1 MKLKLFFSLSLLF
14 GTYLQSYSQTSQ
26 IRNELDRVIQQL
38 NDSLYKYDERRRTVH
53 LLSDSVFSVKNRD
66 GSFITVNIKRL
77 ESSRTDSLGQMGID
91 FVPIDY
97 KTHVP
102 GNWIYFQQRD
112 KMTRLMFQK
121 ATEAE
126 ARQLY
131 YLFLDLR
138 KYMQAL
144 LVQ

>member
-1 MKLKLFFSLSLLF
+1 MKLKLFFSLTLLF
-14 GTYLQSYSQTSQ
+14 ITYTQTYSQKNE
-26 IRNELDRVIQQL
+26 IRNGLNRVIQQL

-53 LLSDSVFSVKNRD
+53 VLSDSVFSVKNRD

-77 ESSRTDSLGQMGID
+77 YSSSTDSFGEEGIA

-112 KMTRLMFQK
+112 QMTRVMFQK

-144 LVQ
+144 LTQ

>member
-1 MKLKLFFSLSLLF
+1 MKSKLFFSLSLLF
-14 GTYLQSYSQTSQ
+14 VTYLQSYSQTSQ

-38 NDSLYKYDERRRTVH
+38 NDSLHKYDERGRTVH
-53 LLSDSVFSVKNRD
+53 LLSDSVFSVKNRN

-77 ESSRTDSLGQMGID
+77 ESSRTDSLHQMGID
-91 FVPIDY
+91 FLPIDY

-126 ARQLY
+126 AKQLY
-131 YLFLDLR
+131 YLFLELR

-144 LVQ
+144 LK

>member
-1 MKLKLFFSLSLLF
+1 MKLKLFFSLTLVF
-14 GTYLQSYSQTSQ
+14 TTYIQSYSQTSQ

-38 NDSLYKYDERRRTVH
+38 NDSLHKYDERGRTVH

-66 GSFITVNIKRL
+66 GSFITVNIKNL
-77 ESSRTDSLGQMGID
+77 ESSRTDSLHQMGID
-91 FVPIDY
+91 FLPIDY

-121 ATEAE
+121 TTEAE
-126 ARQLY
+126 ARKLY
-131 YLFLDLR
+131 HLFLDLR

-144 LVQ
+144 LAQ

>member
-1 MKLKLFFSLSLLF
+1 MKLKLFFSLTLVF
-14 GTYLQSYSQTSQ
+14 TTYIQSYSQTSQ

-38 NDSLYKYDERRRTVH
+38 NDSLYKYDERGRTVH

-66 GSFITVNIKRL
+66 GSFITVNIKNL
-77 ESSRTDSLGQMGID
+77 ESSRTDSLHQMGID
-91 FVPIDY
+91 FLPIDY
-97 KTHVP
+97 KTHAP
-102 GNWIYFQQRD
+102 GNWIYFQQSD

-126 ARQLY
+126 ARKLY
-131 YLFLDLR
+131 HLFLDLR

-144 LVQ
+144 LAQ

>member
-14 GTYLQSYSQTSQ
+14 AIYLQSYSQKTQ
-26 IRNELDRVIQQL
+26 IREELDRVIQQL
-38 NDSLYKYDERRRTVH
+38 NDSLHKYDERGRNVH

-66 GSFITVNIKRL
+66 GSYITVNIKNL
-77 ESSRTDSLGQMGID
+77 ESSKTDSLHQMGID
-91 FVPIDY
+91 FVPINY

-102 GNWIYFQQRD
+102 GNWIYFQQSD

-131 YLFLDLR
+131 YLFLDVR

-144 LVQ
+144 LAQ

>member
-1 MKLKLFFSLSLLF
+1 MKLKLFFSLTVLF
-14 GTYLQSYSQTSQ
+14 ATYFQSYSQKTQ
-26 IRNELDRVIQQL
+26 IRNDIDRVIQQL
-38 NDSLYKYDERRRTVH
+38 NDSLHKYDERGRTVQ

-66 GSFITVNIKRL
+66 GSYITVNIKNL
-77 ESSRTDSLGQMGID
+77 ESSRTDSLHQMGID
-91 FVPIDY
+91 FLPIDY

-126 ARQLY
+126 ARKLY
-131 YLFLDLR
+131 DLFLDLR

-144 LVQ
+144 LKQ

>member
-1 MKLKLFFSLSLLF
+1 MKLKLFFSLTLVF
-14 GTYLQSYSQTSQ
+14 TTYIQSYSQTSQ

-38 NDSLYKYDERRRTVH
+38 NDSLHKYDERGRTVH

-66 GSFITVNIKRL
+66 GSYITVNIKNL
-77 ESSRTDSLGQMGID
+77 ESSRTDSLHQMGID
-91 FVPIDY
+91 FLPIDY

-121 ATEAE
+121 TTEAE
-126 ARQLY
+126 ARKLY
-131 YLFLDLR
+131 HLFLDLR

-144 LVQ
+144 LAQ

>member
-1 MKLKLFFSLSLLF
+1 MKYKLFFSITVLF
-14 GTYLQSYSQTSQ
+14 AIYIQSYSQKTQ
-26 IRNELDRVIQQL
+26 IRNDIDRVIQQL

-77 ESSRTDSLGQMGID
+77 ESSRTDSLHQMGID
-91 FVPIDY
+91 FLPIDY

-102 GNWIYFQQRD
+102 GNWIYFQQSD

-126 ARQLY
+126 AKQLY
-131 YLFLDLR
+131 YLFLELR
-138 KYMQAL
+138 RYMQAL
-144 LVQ
+144 LK

>member
-1 MKLKLFFSLSLLF
+1 MKYKLFFSITVLF
-14 GTYLQSYSQTSQ
+14 AIYIQSYSQKTQ
-26 IRNELDRVIQQL
+26 IRNDIDRVIQQL

-66 GSFITVNIKRL
+66 GSYITVNIKNL
-77 ESSRTDSLGQMGID
+77 ESSKTDSLHQMGID
-91 FVPIDY
+91 FLPIDY

-102 GNWIYFQQRD
+102 GNWIYFQQSD

-126 ARQLY
+126 ARKLY
-131 YLFLDLR
+131 DLFLDLR

-144 LVQ
+144 LTQ

>member
-1 MKLKLFFSLSLLF
+1 MKLKLIFSLSLLF

-38 NDSLYKYDERRRTVH
+38 NDSLYKYDERGRTVH

-66 GSFITVNIKRL
+66 GSYITVNIKNL
-77 ESSRTDSLGQMGID
+77 ESSKTDSLHQMGID
-91 FVPIDY
+91 FLPINY

-102 GNWIYFQQRD
+102 GNWIYFHQRD
-112 KMTRLMFQK
+112 EMTRLMFQK

>member
-1 MKLKLFFSLSLLF
+1 MKLKLFFSLTLVF
-14 GTYLQSYSQTSQ
+14 TTYIQSYSQTSQ

-38 NDSLYKYDERRRTVH
+38 NDSLHKYDERGRTVH

-66 GSFITVNIKRL
+66 GSYITVNIKNL
-77 ESSRTDSLGQMGID
+77 ESSRTDSLHQMGID
-91 FVPIDY
+91 FLPIDY

-102 GNWIYFQQRD
+102 GNWIYFQQSD

-126 ARQLY
+126 AKQLY
-131 YLFLDLR
+131 YLFLELR
-138 KYMQAL
+138 RYMQAL
-144 LVQ
+144 LR

>member
-14 GTYLQSYSQTSQ
+14 ATYLQSYSQTSQ
-26 IRNELDRVIQQL
+26 IRNELDRVKRQL
-38 NDSLYKYDERRRTVH
+38 NDSLHKYDERGRTVH
-53 LLSDSVFSVKNRD
+53 LLSDSVFAVKNRD
-66 GSFITVNIKRL
+66 GSYITVNIKNL
-77 ESSRTDSLGQMGID
+77 ESSRTDSLHQTGID
-91 FVPIDY
+91 FLPINY

-102 GNWIYFQQRD
+102 GNWIYFHQRD

-126 ARQLY
+126 ARKLY
-131 YLFLDLR
+131 DLFLELR

-144 LVQ
+144 LAQ

>member
-1 MKLKLFFSLSLLF
+1 MKSKLFFSLSLLF
-14 GTYLQSYSQTSQ
+14 VTYLQSYSQTSQ

-38 NDSLYKYDERRRTVH
+38 NDSLHKYDERGRTVH
-53 LLSDSVFSVKNRD
+53 LLSDSVFSVKNRN

-77 ESSRTDSLGQMGID
+77 ESSRTDSLHQMGID
-91 FVPIDY
+91 FLPIDY

-126 ARQLY
+126 AKQLY
-131 YLFLDLR
+131 YLFLELR

-144 LVQ
+144 LR

>member
-1 MKLKLFFSLSLLF
+1 
-14 GTYLQSYSQTSQ
+14 
-26 IRNELDRVIQQL
+26 
-38 NDSLYKYDERRRTVH
+38 
-53 LLSDSVFSVKNRD
+53 
-66 GSFITVNIKRL
+66 
-77 ESSRTDSLGQMGID
+77 MGID
-91 FVPIDY
+91 FVPINY

-102 GNWIYFQQRD
+102 GNWIYFQQSD

-131 YLFLDLR
+131 YLFLDVR

-144 LVQ
+144 LAQ